1 MIKKVLIAE
10 DHESANISVQKTL
23 EDMGITDFQHAY
35 YCDEAFEMIRQTAK
49 SDRSYDLLITDL
61 HFEPDE
67 RKVTIASGIDLITAV
82 REVQPDLK
90 ILVFSAD
97 FTPVTIEMLYNKL
110 DIDGYIRKARHDARE
125 IKQAI
130 TEIGQHRRYL
140 PRHILDLINGKN
152 GYEFSEFESAIIKL
166 LAEGTLQKDIP
177 TKLQERQIKPSGLSS
192 VEKKLNQL
200 RQVLNVATNEQL
212 VAFCKDNGII

>member
-23 EDMGITDFQHAY
+23 EDLGITDFQHAY
-35 YCDEAFEMIRQTAK
+35 YCDDALEMVKQTAK
-49 SDRSYDLLITDL
+49 TDRSYDLMITDL
-61 HFEPDE
+61 HFEPDD
-67 RKVTIASGIDLITAV
+67 RKVSITNGIDLITAV

-97 FTPVTIEMLYNKL
+97 FTTSTIQMLYNKL
-110 DIDGYIRKARHDARE
+110 DIEGYIRKARHDAQE

-130 TEIGQHRRYL
+130 KDLGMHRRYL
-140 PRHILDLINGKN
+140 PRPIMDLINGKN
-152 GYEFSEFESAIIKL
+152 GYEFSTFESAIVKL
-166 LAEGTLQKDIP
+166 LAAGTMQKDIP
-177 TKLQERQIKPSGLSS
+177 TRLQELQIKPSGLSS

-200 RQVLNVATNEQL
+200 KQVLNVATNEQL